1 MLQIIEMNDNL
12 TSENKY
18 EQTLTIPCYATD
30 ASFHLKP
37 AAFMDYMQE
46 IAYLA
51 ATRLHFGYDELQEI
65 HTAWVLSRMHF
76 KFDNPP
82 QWRDTVKLRTWHKG
96 LDGLMFLRDFR
107 MLDMDGKELLT
118 ATTSWLVI
126 NTKTRRLVRSD
137 EILDIVPAS
146 TQCSDNAIV
155 ESAPKVV
162 VPKSLEKE
170 KVAEHVVTYSDVDII
185 GHTNNARYMVWAMDC
200 LDYAVTSRQQV
211 KEVWINFN
219 KETKPGETVE
229 IFKAM
234 AEEDDSTN
242 CYIEGM
248 AEGKSAFCIKLRFQE

>member
-1 MLQIIEMNDNL
+1 MTDDRL

-18 EQTLTIPCYATD
+18 EQVITIPCYTTD
-30 ASFHLKP
+30 AAFYLKP

-51 ATRLHFGYDELQEI
+51 ATRLHFGYDELQEL

-82 QWRDTVKLRTWHKG
+82 KWRDTVKLRTWHKG

-126 NTKTRRLVRSD
+126 NTETRRLVRSD
-137 EILDIVPAS
+137 EILDIVPES
-146 TQCSDNAIV
+146 TQCPDNAIA

-162 VPKSLEKE
+162 VPKTAQKE
-170 KVAEHVVTYSDVDII
+170 KVAEHFVTYSDVDII

-200 LDYAVTSRQQV
+200 LDYCETSQNQV

-229 IFKAM
+229 IFKAKV
-234 AEEDDSTN
+234 EEEGNTI
-242 CYIEGM
+242 YYVEGM
-248 AEGKSAFCIKLRFQE
+248 IEGKSAFCIKLRF

>member
-1 MLQIIEMNDNL
+1 MEMNDNL
-12 TSENKY
+12 TPENKY
-18 EQTLTIPCYATD
+18 EQMLTIPCYATD
-30 ASFHLKP
+30 ASFFLKP
-37 AAFMDYMQE
+37 ASFMDYMQE

-51 ATRLHFGYDELQEI
+51 ATRLHFGYDELQEL

-82 QWRDTVKLRTWHKG
+82 KWRDTVRLRTWHKG

-107 MLDMDGKELLT
+107 MLDMEGRELLT

-126 NTKTRRLVRSD
+126 NTETRRLVRSD

-146 TQCSDNAIV
+146 TQCRDDAIE

-162 VPKSLEKE
+162 IPKYLEKE

-200 LDYAVTSRQQV
+200 LDYAETVSDHV

-229 IFKAM
+229 IFKART
-234 AEEDDSTN
+234 EEDGSVF
-242 CYIEGM
+242 YYVEGLID
-248 AEGKSAFCIKLRFQE
+248 GKSAFCVRIKM